1 MVDNEEK
8 VVRIVK
14 LLNDILKDVYANL
27 SIERIWFA
35 CVFTIKLSWQNG
47 AHTVYRSFSG
57 DMIVKNNGEILADF
71 IKEETGYDI
80 HGAFKETVPC
90 EKQNSIN
97 KINKEVMENPI
108 LLKEKQVKTFSN
120 SCMNAEDERVNH
132 PEHYTKG
139 GIEVHDFISAW
150 SMDFDTGNVIKYVT
164 RAPYKNNK
172 LEDLKKARWYL
183 NKSIEEAEKEKKHEK

>member
-1 MVDNEEK
+1 MIGNEEK

-14 LLNDILKDVYANL
+14 LLNDILRDVYVQLDVTRA
-27 SIERIWFA
+27 WFA
-35 CVFTIKLSWQNG
+35 DAYMIKLSWQNG
-47 AHTVYRSFSG
+47 AHSTSRAFCG
-57 DMIVKNNGEILADF
+57 NMIVKNSGEVLVDF

-80 HGAFKETVPC
+80 HGVFTDFGSC
-90 EKQNSIN
+90 EKQNKVN
-97 KINKEVMENPI
+97 KVNKVNEVDKEQIENPKHYI
-108 LLKEKQVKTFSN
+108 
-120 SCMNAEDERVNH
+120 EDERVNH

-150 SMDFDTGNVIKYVT
+150 RMDFDSGNIIKYVT

-183 NKSIEEAEKEKKHEK
+183 NKLIEGAEEEKKHER

>member
-80 HGAFKETVPC
+80 HGAFTDFGLC
-90 EKQNSIN
+90 EKQNAV
-97 KINKEVMENPI
+97 NKEQIENPKRYI
-108 LLKEKQVKTFSN
+108 
-120 SCMNAEDERVNH
+120 EDERVNH

-150 SMDFDTGNVIKYVT
+150 RMDFDAGNVVKYVT

-183 NKSIEEAEKEKKHEK
+183 NKLIEKAEKEKKYEK

>member
-8 VVRIVK
+8 VVRIVS
-14 LLNDILKDVYANL
+14 LLNDILKDVYVHL
-27 SIERIWFA
+27 DIIREWLLD
-35 CVFTIKLSWQNG
+35 VYVIKLSWQNG
-47 AHTVYRSFSG
+47 AHSISRAFDG
-57 DMIVKNNGEILADF
+57 DMIVEHNGVVLIDF

-80 HGAFKETVPC
+80 HGALTEFGSCKKQETIKD
-90 EKQNSIN
+90 E
-97 KINKEVMENPI
+97 
-108 LLKEKQVKTFSN
+108 LVKDQ
-120 SCMNAEDERVNH
+120 ERYIQDDRVNH

-150 SMDFDTGNVIKYVT
+150 RMDFDSGNVIKYVT

-183 NKSIEEAEKEKKHEK
+183 NKLIEEAEEEKKHEEK